1 MQFQQRV
8 KSMRRTTGNLVSDIG
23 LTGKVPPQAIEI
35 EDAVL
40 GAAMVDASCLPVI
53 IGLIS
58 EDAFYKSSNG
68 LIFHAI
74 KQLYDCSRPV
84 DILTVSEQLRSEGKL
99 EEVGGSFY
107 VANLMENII
116 SGLNAEEH
124 CRILIEKQIKRSIAK
139 AAQQSYEMA
148 LDDTTDAFDCI
159 SVLEMSVANTNQLM
173 ASGGNMVRLNVLVD
187 EAEKL
192 AHNREKQYKEGKCT
206 GIPTGIKMLDKRT
219 TGWQNSELIIL
230 AGRPS
235 MGKTALM
242 LHHAMKSGV
251 NVCIYS
257 LEMSGVSLAN
267 RMILSMADID
277 VGRFRAGAMG
287 QEDWVNFQIAKYEL
301 NKLPIYIDDNP
312 VVTTRYIRSHSRL
325 MRDRG
330 KCDIIFVDYLQ
341 LADMRSDQIGRN
353 REQEVSQATR
363 EFKIIAKTLD
373 IPVVLLSQL
382 SRQCEQRPDKRPM
395 LSDLRE
401 SGAIEQDADIVI
413 FAYRPAYYGL
423 TDSSGN
429 SQDGIGYEIIAKGRN
444 IGIGEITFRHNESMT
459 KIWDYIPDEELP
471 F

>member
-1 MQFQQRV
+1 M
-8 KSMRRTTGNLVSDIG
+8 KKTISSHTEYPLIG
-23 LTGKVPPQAIEI
+23 KIPPQEI
-35 EDAVL
+35 KLEEAVL

-53 IGLIS
+53 FGLIT
-58 EDAFYKSSNG
+58 EDAFYKNQNILVFG
-68 LIFHAI
+68 AI
-74 KQLYDCSRPV
+74 KKLYDRSCPV
-84 DILTVSEQLRSEGKL
+84 DTLTVGEQLRSDGKF
-99 EEVGGSFY
+99 EEAGGFIYLS
-107 VANLMENII
+107 NLVENVY

-124 CRILIEKQIKRSIAK
+124 CRILIEKQIKRSIIVAT
-139 AAQQSYEMA
+139 QECFNMA
-148 LDDTTDAFDCI
+148 YDDTTDAFDCI
-159 SVLEMSVANTNQLM
+159 NALENSVARVNKLTTT
-173 ASGGNMVRLNVLVD
+173 GEKMVHINFLVN

-192 AHNREKQYKEGKCT
+192 ARNREKQYKEGKCT